1 MFVLHRAPVLAVAV
15 AAVGLLAAACSSG
28 GPAKQQ
34 AGAATGAT
42 TVGVRSGPL
51 GNYLVDGAGRAL
63 YQFASDHTDK
73 SSCKGNCLTY
83 WPLLT
88 STGTPVAAAGVTD
101 SRLATFAGPGGA
113 SEVSYAGHP
122 LYYFA
127 LDKSAGDTKG
137 QGRDDF
143 GARWW
148 LVSPSGQPITG
159 SHPAGA
165 PSSASTSS
173 SASNG
178 GYSGGGGY
186 GG

>member
-1 MFVLHRAPVLAVAV
+1 MIVLHRAPVLAAAV

-28 GPAKQQ
+28 SPAKA
-34 AGAATGAT
+34 AGSPAGT
-42 TVGVRSGPL
+42 TTIGVRSGRL

-63 YQFASDHTDK
+63 YLFDSDHTDK

-88 STGTPVAAAGVTD
+88 STGAPVAGTGVSG

-127 LDKSAGDTKG
+127 LDKAAGDTKG

-143 GARWW
+143 GAQWW
-148 LVSPSGQPITG
+148 LVAPSGQPITG
-159 SHPAGA
+159 SSPAGT
-165 PSSASTSS
+165 PSTT
-173 SASNG
+173 SNG
-178 GYSGGGGY
+178 GYLGGGY

>member
-1 MFVLHRAPVLAVAV
+1 MNVLHRAPVLAAAV

-28 GPAKQQ
+28 GPGYS
-34 AGAATGAT
+34 AGAAAGSGAAAT

-63 YQFASDHTDK
+63 YLFTSDGTDK

-83 WPLLT
+83 WPSLT
-88 STGTPVAAAGVTD
+88 STGTPAAAAGVAGG
-101 SRLATFAGPGGA
+101 RLATFAGPGGA

-127 LDKSAGDTKG
+127 LDKAAGDTKG

-143 GARWW
+143 
-148 LVSPSGQPITG
+148 
-159 SHPAGA
+159 
-165 PSSASTSS
+165 
-173 SASNG
+173 
-178 GYSGGGGY
+178 
-186 GG
+186 